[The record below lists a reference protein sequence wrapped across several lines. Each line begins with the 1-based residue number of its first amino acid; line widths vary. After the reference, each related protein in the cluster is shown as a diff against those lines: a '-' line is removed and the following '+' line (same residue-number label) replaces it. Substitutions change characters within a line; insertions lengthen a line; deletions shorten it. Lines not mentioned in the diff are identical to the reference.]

1 MMTVQSGTSSG
12 TRFGAAWQ
20 MGGTPARKVA
30 GPTESFDLLAQSAT
44 RVRVPRGSELIAEGE
59 EVDFCYKIISGDAMA
74 FKIMS
79 DGHRQVYEFL
89 LPGDYVGFDSQ
100 GSHYFSV
107 EAVTDLVA
115 LKYPRRTVERLL
127 AESPPFASAIQRIT
141 ARGLHSAYQRMVLL
155 THKSADERIA
165 WFLLDMADRS
175 QSRENIHLAMSR
187 TDIADYLGMVI
198 ETVSRAL
205 TRLKRAGTIA
215 MAGVNDVRLVDRERL
230 KFVRGDV

>member
-1 MMTVQSGTSSG
+1 MMTVQSGTSTISG
-12 TRFGAAWQ
+12 APWKI
-20 MGGTPARKVA
+20 GGMPALHPA
-30 GPTESFDLLAQSAT
+30 PASESFDLLAQSAT
-44 RVRVPRGSELIAEGE
+44 RVRVPRGSELVAEGE
-59 EVDFCYKIISGDAMA
+59 EADFCYKIVSGDAMA
-74 FKIMS
+74 FKLMS

-100 GSHYFSV
+100 DSHYFSV
-107 EAVTDLVA
+107 EAVTDLVV

-127 AESPPFASAIQRIT
+127 AECPRLASAIQRIT

-165 WFLLDMADRS
+165 WFLLDMAERS
-175 QSRENIHLAMSR
+175 QSREKIHLAMSR

-230 KFVRGDV
+230 KFVRGEV

>member
-1 MMTVQSGTSSG
+1 MMTVQSGTSTSSG
-12 TRFGAAWQ
+12 APWKI
-20 MGGTPARKVA
+20 GGMPALQPA
-30 GPTESFDLLAQSAT
+30 PASESFDLLAQSAT
-44 RVRVPRGSELIAEGE
+44 RVRVPRGSELVAEGE
-59 EVDFCYKIISGDAMA
+59 ECEFCYKIVSGDAMA
-74 FKIMS
+74 FKLMS

-100 GSHYFSV
+100 DSHYFSV
-107 EAVTDLVA
+107 EAVTDLVV

-127 AESPPFASAIQRIT
+127 AECPRLASAIQRIT

-165 WFLLDMADRS
+165 RFLLDMAERS
-175 QSRENIHLAMSR
+175 QSREKIHLAMSR

-230 KFVRGDV
+230 KFVRGEV